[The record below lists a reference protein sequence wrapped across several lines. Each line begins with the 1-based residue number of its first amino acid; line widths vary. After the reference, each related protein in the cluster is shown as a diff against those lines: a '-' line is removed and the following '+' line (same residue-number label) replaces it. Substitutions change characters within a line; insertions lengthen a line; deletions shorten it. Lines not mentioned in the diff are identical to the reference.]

1 MATISSAG
9 IGSGLDIN
17 GIITKLM
24 AVEQRPLTALDTKE
38 AAFQAQLSAY
48 GSLKGAVSSLESAAA
63 TLTSSSLFGSMG
75 ATSSDSTVISA
86 SANSAAKSGTY
97 AMEVVGLAKADSIA
111 SQQNF
116 ISHTSAI
123 STIDGQIKIELGT
136 LTGGVF
142 AADSATPAKT
152 ISITAANSSLDS
164 IRDAINSA
172 NAGVRA
178 NVVYVGSAGYK
189 LTMTSTDTGA
199 SKSIKLTTMDSSG
212 NVIANNTDLAKLSY
226 DPAKAAGAGNE
237 YTVTSVAQDAHIKVD
252 GLDLYRASNTITD
265 AVTGLTIKATK
276 IGIATLTVAQDSA
289 SITAALGKFVTNY
302 NDLNKQLRSLTAYDA
317 STKTASTLTGDS
329 GARSLQTALRSMINY
344 TFGTS
349 TTLKN
354 LSDVGVRI
362 QKDGSLAFDP
372 SKLSTALQNS
382 PSEVASM
389 FTATTGT
396 KGIAVRIDATLS
408 SLLDSTTGLLATK
421 TNGIS
426 RTIKDIGK
434 QRDELNLRLTQ
445 IEKNYRTQFTALD
458 TLVASMQQTSAYLTQ
473 QLASLTSLSK

>member
-63 TLTSSSLFGSMG
+63 TLTSSSLFGSMV
-75 ATSSDSTVISA
+75 ATSSDSTVLSA

-97 AMEVVGLAKADSIA
+97 AMEVVGLAKADSLA
-111 SQQNF
+111 SQNF
-116 ISHTSAI
+116 ISHTASI

-136 LTGGVF
+136 LAGSVF
-142 AADSATPAKT
+142 TADSATPAKT

-189 LTMTSTDTGA
+189 LTVTSTDTGA

-237 YTVTSVAQDAHIKVD
+237 YTVTSVAQDVHIKVD

-276 IGIATLTVAQDSA
+276 IGAATLTVSQDSA

-362 QKDGSLAFDP
+362 QKDGSLAFDS
-372 SKLSTALQNS
+372 SKLTTALQNS
-382 PSEVASM
+382 PSEVASLL
-389 FTATTGT
+389 TATTGT
-396 KGIAVRIDATLS
+396 KGIAVRIDATLT
-408 SLLDSTTGLLATK
+408 SLLDSTSGLLATK